1 MKKAAG
7 KASVKSTAVRTA
19 AKPKAGAAPAARK
32 TAAKTAVAT
41 TAKPKSPVRK
51 AAVKPAAVAKAIGK
65 VAAKAAPKAKAPVAV
80 SARKTGATGDV
91 LKELKSLAKE
101 LSRTA
106 KGLGTKAGASNPAAV
121 ANILGNVERMTADAA
136 TKSLQEAEAAKH
148 QLTAARD
155 SLGKD
160 WSRKELEAAL
170 RSASDHLTN
179 IIVAQ
184 EFQDLAGQAIRKA
197 MKALVGAI
205 IVVDGNVGAEDGRL
219 SQSEVDKLLDV
230 LNK

>member
-1 MKKAAG
+1 MKTLAA
-7 KASVKSTAVRTA
+7 SRR
-19 AKPKAGAAPAARK
+19 KAG
-32 TAAKTAVAT
+32 
-41 TAKPKSPVRK
+41 S
-51 AAVKPAAVAKAIGK
+51 
-65 VAAKAAPKAKAPVAV
+65 
-80 SARKTGATGDV
+80 TGDV

-106 KGLGTKAGASNPAAV
+106 KGLGTKAAGSNPAAV
-121 ANILGNVERMTADAA
+121 ADILGSVERMTSDAA
-136 TKSLQEAEAAKH
+136 TKSLQEAESAK
-148 QLTAARD
+148 LLLASARD

-160 WSRKELEAAL
+160 WSRKELDAAM
-170 RSASDHLTN
+170 RATSEHLTN

-205 IVVDGNVGAEDGRL
+205 IVVEGSGADDGRL

-230 LNK
+230 LKA